1 MAQYQMY
8 FATQTGWTNFNV
20 DVDEDE
26 ALQSV
31 LPDVLREL
39 EESGYVLQGWREGSG
54 ELVVTWEGRD
64 LDLGKDLPQQGLR
77 PNEVL
82 RVTVRAPK
90 PVLQLRRDDQ
100 ARDVLGKEE
109 LREGDDIIVGR
120 SILRFRISQ
129 HRERPSEDT
138 TLLQRFRQVQ
148 VFHQSVYYMA
158 LVGGIAGL
166 ACWGIVSWIPDLTAV
181 GGALLDVI
189 NMAVLGGFIGGLTV
203 ACHDHWLAERVVGRW
218 VLMGLSGGIVAGVV
232 GGLIH
237 SAMSQPSLTGQLPL
251 LSRALSWMIAGWLI
265 GLGVSLRWVMIN
277 KARVLHGLIGGT
289 FGGLLGGVAFWSL
302 KGVSADIPQL
312 LGFALTGVGIT
323 CGVSLAPS
331 LLRQGVLE
339 FVSSGDPAV
348 SETYGRS
355 HQRWE
360 IEDDGKYVIGSLG
373 TRPPHT
379 LLTLDTQIFIPDK
392 LVAPRH
398 AILLCSTGRYYIEP
412 HPELR
417 MSQPAAARAIGG

>member
-8 FATQTGWTNFNV
+8 FGTQSGWTNFNV
-20 DVDEDE
+20 DIDEDE
-26 ALQSV
+26 ALQNV

-39 EESGYVLQGWREGSG
+39 EESGHVLHGWQDGSG
-54 ELVVTWEGRD
+54 ELVVTWEGRE
-64 LDLGKDLPQQGLR
+64 LDLEKALPQQGLR

-90 PVLQLRRDDQ
+90 PVLQLRQDDE
-100 ARDVLGKEE
+100 AHDVLEREE

-120 SILRFRISQ
+120 SILRFRTSQ
-129 HRERPSEDT
+129 HQERPSENT

-148 VFHQSVYYMA
+148 IFHQTVYYMA
-158 LVGGIAGL
+158 LMGGIAGL
-166 ACWGIVSWIPDLTAV
+166 ACWGIVSWIPDLATV
-181 GGALLDVI
+181 GGSVLDVI

-203 ACHDHWLAERVVGRW
+203 GCHDHWLADRVVGRW
-218 VLMGLSGGIVAGVV
+218 VLMGIAVGMVAGVV

-237 SAMSQPSLTGQLPL
+237 SAMSQPPLTGRLPL

-289 FGGLLGGVAFWSL
+289 FGGLLGGIAFWSL
-302 KGVSADIPQL
+302 KGVSAEISQL
-312 LGFALTGVGIT
+312 LGFALTGISIT
-323 CGVSLAPS
+323 GGVSLAPV

-339 FVSSGDPAV
+339 FVSSGDPSV
-348 SETYGRS
+348 LETYGRS

-360 IEDDGKYVIGSLG
+360 IHDDGKYVIGSVG
-373 TRPPHT
+373 ARPLHPV
-379 LLTLDTQIFIPDK
+379 LTLDTQIFIPDK

-398 AILLCSTGRYYIEP
+398 AILISNTGRYYIEP

-417 MSQPAAARAIGG
+417 MPQPAAAQALEV